1 MTTPSTVYVLF
12 TLMFGTTV
20 PAGAFDTQKECKD
33 ALKMHIEAGTDS
45 SKLKCEK
52 YTKGG

>member
-20 PAGAFDTQKECKD
+20 PTGAFETEKD
-33 ALKMHIEAGTDS
+33 CADAIKIHISSGTDK

-52 YTKGG
+52 YTK